1 MTQYY
6 PAALRGHADHGWLKS
21 AHSFSFADFYDPGR
35 MGFRSLR
42 VINDDRIDGGQGFG
56 MHPHRDMEIITYVVE
71 GALRHRDSMGTSEV
85 IRPGEVQRMSA
96 GAGITHSEYNEDA
109 HAPVHLYQIWILPKV
124 RGGSST
130 YAQKSFDEAL
140 NAHEKVLVVSGDGR
154 DGSIPIKQDADL
166 WVSRRPAGAR
176 TEFAVREGRGLWV
189 QVVKGGLKAGAQE
202 LRAGDAL
209 IVQDEAALTLESL
222 TDSEALIFDLA

>member
-6 PAALRGHADHGWLKS
+6 PAHLRGQGDHGWLKS

-42 VINDDRIDGGQGFG
+42 VINDDVVSGGQGFG

-85 IRPGEVQRMSA
+85 ILPGEVQRMSA
-96 GAGITHSEYNEDA
+96 GAGINHSEYNENAKD
-109 HAPVHLYQIWILPKV
+109 PVHLYQIWILPKV
-124 RGGSST
+124 RGGKST

-140 NAHEKVLVVSGDGR
+140 NREEKVLVVSEDGR
-154 DGSIPIKQDADL
+154 DGSLPIKQDAEL
-166 WVSRRPAGAR
+166 WVSRRPAGA
-176 TEFAVREGRGLWV
+176 TLEFPIREGRGLWV
-189 QVVKGGLKAGAQE
+189 QVVKGSLTSGDHRLE
-202 LRAGDAL
+202 AGDAL
-209 IVQDEAALTLESL
+209 IVQDEKSLQLQSL
-222 TDSEALIFDLA
+222 TDSETLIFDLH